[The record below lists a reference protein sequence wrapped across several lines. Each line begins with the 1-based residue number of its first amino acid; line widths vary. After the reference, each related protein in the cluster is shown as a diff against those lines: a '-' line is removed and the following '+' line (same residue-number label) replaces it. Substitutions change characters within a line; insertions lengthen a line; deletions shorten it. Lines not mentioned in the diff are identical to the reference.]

1 MTARRI
7 LIVSDEMEVGG
18 SQRQIVHLLRG
29 LDREQWEPTLLFF
42 RRPSF
47 LVDELRDA
55 GIPCIHLPKRGR
67 VSPRFVFRLW
77 NLLRRE
83 RFELIHAYS
92 LTAELWIRALLP
104 LLPTTRFVASVRG
117 LCLVYPDWQWRLKRW
132 ILGRA
137 DAAISNSRAGADV
150 TAQRTGYPRERIDI
164 VPNGIDVPEL
174 FSAAQQASG
183 RRLHEMP
190 DGRGVALFVGRLV
203 VEKNL
208 PLLIDAMARLDA
220 KQRPLLLIAGDGPLA
235 EALDA
240 QMERLGLG
248 NDIRRL
254 GERSDSRWLMQFVD
268 FLVLPSREEGLSNV
282 ILEAMAAQLAV
293 LASDIGGNPEL
304 IEHDRNG
311 LLFASDD
318 VAALA
323 ANLQE
328 LTNNP
333 GLRQR
338 LGKAARQHAQQHY
351 SLQALVDQTQAV
363 YRRVL
368 GAESTGFVSAVVD
381 PVEDGAG
388 RGISCPEG
396 NG

>member
-18 SQRQIVHLLRG
+18 SQRQIVYLLRG

-55 GIPCIHLPKRGR
+55 GIRCIHLPKQGR
-67 VSPRFVFRLW
+67 VSPRFVFQLW
-77 NLLRRE
+77 KLLRRE

-92 LTAELWIRALLP
+92 LTGELWIRVLLP
-104 LLPTTRFVASVRG
+104 VLPATRFVASVRG

-132 ILGRA
+132 ILARV
-137 DAAISNSRAGADV
+137 DAVISNARAGADV

-164 VPNGIDVPEL
+164 VPNGIDLPEL
-174 FSAAQQASG
+174 LSAAQLASG
-183 RRLHEMP
+183 RRVYEMP
-190 DGRGVALFVGRLV
+190 DRRGVALFVGRLV

-208 PLLIDAMARLDA
+208 PLLIDAMALLDA
-220 KQRPLLLIAGDGPLA
+220 NQRPLLLIAGDGPLA
-235 EALDA
+235 EALDL
-240 QMERLGLG
+240 QIDRLGLG
-248 NDIRRL
+248 NDITRL

-293 LASDIGGNPEL
+293 LASDVGGNPEL
-304 IEHDRNG
+304 IEHGRSG
-311 LLFASDD
+311 LLFGSDD
-318 VAALA
+318 AAELA

-328 LTNNP
+328 LANNQD
-333 GLRQR
+333 LRQR
-338 LGKAARQHAQQHY
+338 LGTAARQHAQQHY
-351 SLQALVDQTQAV
+351 SLQALVVQTQAV

-368 GAESTGFVSAVVD
+368 GAELNGAVSD
-381 PVEDGAG
+381 DGQNTHDVA
-388 RGISCPEG
+388 RQEFSCPEG
-396 NG
+396 KR

>member
-29 LDREQWEPTLLFF
+29 LDRSQWEPTLLFF

-47 LVDELRDA
+47 LVDELREA
-55 GIPCIHLPKRGR
+55 GIRCIHMPKLGR

-77 NLLRRE
+77 KLLRRE

-104 LLPTTRFVASVRG
+104 LVPATRFVASVRG

-137 DAAISNSRAGADV
+137 DAVISNARAGAEV
-150 TAQRTGYPRERIDI
+150 TAQRTSYPRERIDI
-164 VPNGIDVPEL
+164 VPNGIDIAEPINAGQV
-174 FSAAQQASG
+174 AST
-183 RRLHEMP
+183 RRLHDMP
-190 DGRGVALFVGRLV
+190 EGQAVALFVGRLV

-208 PLLIDAMARLDA
+208 TLLIDSMAQISA
-220 KQRPLLLIAGDGPLA
+220 KKRPLLLIAGDGPLA
-235 EALDA
+235 NALDA
-240 QMERLGLG
+240 QIERLGLSG
-248 NDIRRL
+248 AIKRL
-254 GERSDSRWLMQFVD
+254 GERNDSRWLMQFVD

-293 LASDIGGNPEL
+293 LASDVGGNPEL
-304 IEHDRNG
+304 IEHGRTG

-318 VAALA
+318 PIALA

-328 LTNNP
+328 LSSDSD
-333 GLRQR
+333 LRQR
-338 LGKAARQHAQQHY
+338 LGSAAREHAQQHY
-351 SLQALVDQTQAV
+351 SLQALVEQTQAV

-368 GAESTGFVSAVVD
+368 GAQSGGLACGLGQ
-381 PVEDGAG
+381 GADDVAA
-388 RGISCPEG
+388 
-396 NG
+396 NGLTASGSKR